1 MTGRK
6 LLHLTKIRS
15 ERKTRGI
22 PRGIPRGIIPQGT
35 IPRGFGL
42 VPVLLAALILLTGLG
57 GCRRG
62 ESDPVPPGA
71 GPRFEGTVLPVP
83 GDLSSIQSVFWDE
96 EAGELSFLT
105 FSMDVE
111 PLPEGG
117 FGQKLRWAI
126 VTAVPGGEEILR
138 EEVLPLDPLASVFKS
153 EIRRDEAVFLFTYV
167 RNDAQRGEP
176 RDIYLGRYDRRTG
189 EVTAS
194 ENIGPRFPADGFW
207 TEALFAGPDGTIYV
221 GAGREVLLFAPDFRY
236 LGSVPVQGDVW
247 ALGPDRDGKPAVCA
261 DLFLGDKLY
270 RGVYSLDP
278 EKKECAER
286 FRVESWDGCGSPF
299 FAPGRDL
306 YLTDRAGIWGVV
318 SKENG
323 GTGEPE
329 MVMDFTASDVIPD
342 NAFLGGI
349 IDADRVVLAERS
361 MDGEQNWV
369 WSPILY
375 TRADETDLSDATVLT
390 LAYDVS
396 DPRLISKIT
405 AFNKAHRDIRVTP
418 LDYGKEGE
426 GRLALDLAAGLIRPD
441 IAVTAPDGDCAR
453 MLFDKKLYT
462 DLTPYLDGDDSD
474 LDDSDLNDPGGEGTL
489 TGENLF
495 GAVKHAFDDG
505 EGGLWGLSTGFSAVS
520 LAARRDKLPSDA
532 AERGCWTLSEMTDF
546 AASLPEGTDLMRIP
560 CREYFAAVLTASDG
574 LGEFVDRGAGVC
586 SFDSPEFR
594 RVLEYLVSLPGY
606 EELTASGY
614 SDDGSDTLP
623 YLEGKVILRDVTL
636 QSPGEILGLRTLFNA
651 EDTVLIGLPTP
662 VRRDGAGIRADMN
675 DAVVLTSFCA
685 HPEAGWEVIRALI
698 EGDVTMTVSANG
710 ALHDPIPPLR
720 SQLKKMIGAY
730 RAGDMEFRFYFDG
743 GSFMK
748 HGDREHP
755 TDPAELEKPGIVSFF
770 TEEAEA
776 ELIDLLD
783 RAGTPIMAA
792 TEDEIR
798 EMVWEEITALLAGS
812 CTPEECAR
820 RIQSRA
826 GIRLAETKK

>member
-1 MTGRK
+1 MAGRK

-22 PRGIPRGIIPQGT
+22 LRGIIPQGT

-42 VPVLLAALILLTGLG
+42 VPVLLAALIMLTGLG

-71 GPRFEGTVLPVP
+71 GPRFVGTPVP
-83 GDLSSIQSVFWDE
+83 SPEGILSIQSGVYYDE
-96 EAGELSFLT
+96 EDGTLT
-105 FSMDVE
+105 CLAFSAE
-111 PLPEGG
+111 SEALPEGG
-117 FGQKLRWAI
+117 WRQKLRWTLF
-126 VTAVPGGEEILR
+126 TAEPGGD
-138 EEVLPLDPLASVFKS
+138 EVIRADDLPLDPLASVS
-153 EIRRDEAVFLFTYV
+153 EIVIGKEDAAFLFTYV
-167 RNDAQRGEP
+167 QDAGKERNGSRE
-176 RDIYLGRYDRRTG
+176 YFLGRYDRESG
-189 EVTAS
+189 ELTVS
-194 ENIGPRFPADGFW
+194 ENITPLFSTDGFGP
-207 TEALFAGPDGTIYV
+207 EALCVGGDGTLYV
-221 GAGREVLLFAPDFRY
+221 GAEREVLVFTPDLRY
-236 LGSVPVQGDVW
+236 LRSIPLPDDVW
-247 ALGPDRDGKPAVCA
+247 SLGLDGTGDPAASA
-261 DLFLGDKLY
+261 DIFVGDMLY
-270 RGVYSLDP
+270 RGVYALSP
-278 EKKECAER
+278 EKGEASER
-286 FRVESWDGCGSPF
+286 FRIRSWEGCGNTT

-329 MVMDFTASDVIPD
+329 MVMDFTASDVIPE
-342 NAFLGGI
+342 NTLASGI
-349 IDADRVVLAERS
+349 LDEDRIVLTERIMS
-361 MDGEQNWV
+361 DEGAWI
-369 WSPILY
+369 PHLFLY
-375 TRADETDLSDATVLT
+375 TRAEETDLSDVTVLT

-453 MLFDKKLYT
+453 MLFEKKLYT

-560 CREYFAAVLTASDG
+560 YREYFAAVLTASDG
-574 LGEFVDRGAGVC
+574 LGEFVDRGAGFC
-586 SFDSPEFR
+586 SIDSPEFR

-685 HPEAGWEVIRALI
+685 HPDEGWEVIRALI

-792 TEDEIR
+792 TEEEIR

-820 RIQSRA
+820 RIQSRV
-826 GIRLAETKK
+826 GIRVAEAKK